1 MMDIFEDNYFDII
14 ALPPSLSQCI
24 QPSDYISSDACIYQ
38 DEFSEC
44 GEWRNELPCYAE
56 LKPYTS
62 APIPPPS
69 SSPSSSLMSMTE
81 LDQFLI
87 FEGDDTFMV
96 KTFDTLPSKTLM
108 CTDECSAFLTE
119 SSEILRVNSLKIQQ
133 QDESLLA
140 TTQAVTEEIK
150 SEEKVIFTCNFG
162 DCKKTY
168 SKPAHLRA
176 HHRRHLGLKPFSCN
190 FPSCSWKFS
199 RSDELGKIKFF
210 FTLTTIHIFCSRLNS
225 PSSTISFRLVAKLDC
240 QKSWELEQ

>member
-14 ALPPSLSQCI
+14 ALPPSMSQCI
-24 QPSDYISSDACIYQ
+24 QPSDYIDACIYQ

-62 APIPPPS
+62 APIPPPPPPS
-69 SSPSSSLMSMTE
+69 SSPSSLMSMTE

-133 QDESLLA
+133 QDESFLA
-140 TTQAVTEEIK
+140 TVQMEAVSEEIK
-150 SEEKVIFTCNFG
+150 NEEKVIFTCNFG

-210 FTLTTIHIFCSRLNS
+210 FTLTTIHIFCSFSLSFLNS
-225 PSSTISFRLVAKLDC
+225 PSSTISFR
-240 QKSWELEQ
+240 